1 MEILRGCKV
10 HILFF
15 IYFWVA
21 KSTKLFFFK
30 MWSFKIIDFFFWGV
44 GVGLT
49 MIYQFYFTHALKSN
63 WIRRLLLSKPKWI
76 NLLVTELKIN
86 DLWEKEFDLNTVK
99 KGNTFW

>member
-21 KSTKLFFFK
+21 KSTKLFFLNVV
-30 MWSFKIIDFFFWGV
+30 IQNYRLFFLG

-49 MIYQFYFTHALKSN
+49 MIYQFYFTYALKSN
-63 WIRRLLLSKPKWI
+63 WIRRLLLSKSKWI
-76 NLLVTELKIN
+76 NLLVAELKIN

-99 KGNTFW
+99 KGNAFW